1 MKQFPVLLTQIACM
15 PRPLPRTSF
24 RRGESE
30 VKVNLAVNQVDKLIG
45 LDGTGD
51 GKGGPLNPFN
61 VN

>member
-15 PRPLPRTSF
+15 PRPLPPPTAF

-30 VKVNLAVNQVDKLIG
+30 VKVNLAVNQVDKIIG
-45 LDGTGD
+45 LDGKGD
-51 GKGGPLNPFN
+51 PLNPFN